1 MKMGPDSI
9 RETAIKIAF
18 ISLILLMSGSLFTYS
33 AMASEDCGM
42 NLPENKQFFGE
53 NSNLCKT
60 CCCLGDAQCVCPTQC
75 SQPGEIPTVV
85 LVSNG
90 SLYWNSYSHTLAPFK
105 TLDGMLSP
113 EGYLNFPFSKKAV
126 ALSPLF
132 LLNQSFII

>member
-1 MKMGPDSI
+1 MDPYCK
-9 RETAIKIAF
+9 REIAIKIAF
-18 ISLILLMSGSLFTYS
+18 ISLVLLLSGNLFAYT

-42 NLPENKQFFGE
+42 NSPADMQFFGE

-75 SQPGEIPTVV
+75 SQPVEMPIVV

-90 SLYWNSYSHTLAPFK
+90 SLHSGSYSLTLAPVK
-105 TLDGMLSP
+105 TFDEMHYP
-113 EGYLNFPFSKKAV
+113 ESSLNFPSYKEA
-126 ALSPLF
+126 ATLSPLF

>member
-1 MKMGPDSI
+1 MKMAPYPR
-9 RETAIKIAF
+9 REIAIKIAF
-18 ISLILLMSGSLFTYS
+18 ISLVLLLSGNLFAYT

-42 NLPENKQFFGE
+42 NSPADMQFFGE

-75 SQPGEIPTVV
+75 SQPVEMPVVV

-90 SLYWNSYSHTLAPFK
+90 SLHSGSYSLTLAPVK
-105 TLDGMLSP
+105 TLHGMHYP
-113 EGYLNFPFSKKAV
+113 EGGLNFPSSKKAV